1 MSKRA
6 AAGLAVLAAAVG
18 ALLVACPR
26 SRPAPAGRDWTS
38 TWRSEPPVVSTTP
51 GGLLEAAT
59 VRMLE
64 DFYRSD
70 SRTWW
75 GVYLGSTVSH
85 IQASATYRYA
95 VPLDDPAW
103 QIVTRE
109 QTCVVVAPV
118 LRPSLPV
125 AIDTATLRERTE
137 SGWARF
143 DKRGQLDDL
152 RRSMSAELEGRA
164 RDPARMALAR
174 EAARRTVAEYVED
187 WLLSRGEWQEG
198 VFSSVKVYFL
208 DEIDEGMTEQMRTV
222 R

>member
-1 MSKRA
+1 VNS
-6 AAGLAVLAAAVG
+6 
-18 ALLVACPR
+18 
-26 SRPAPAGRDWTS
+26 
-38 TWRSEPPVVSTTP
+38 
-51 GGLLEAAT
+51 
-59 VRMLE
+59 
-64 DFYRSD
+64 
-70 SRTWW
+70 
-75 GVYLGSTVSH
+75 
-85 IQASATYRYA
+85 I
-95 VPLDDPAW
+95 
-103 QIVTRE
+103 
-109 QTCVVVAPV
+109 
-118 LRPSLPV
+118 
-125 AIDTATLRERTE
+125 

-164 RDPARMALAR
+164 RDPARMALVR